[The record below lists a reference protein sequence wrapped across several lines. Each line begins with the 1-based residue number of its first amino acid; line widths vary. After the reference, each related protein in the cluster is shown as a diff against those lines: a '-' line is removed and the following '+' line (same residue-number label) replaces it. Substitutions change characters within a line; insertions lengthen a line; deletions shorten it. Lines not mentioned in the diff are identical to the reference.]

1 MLLLIAAVVGLG
13 LIAYGV
19 LTQFPLLRSPMGA
32 RATRAPAAPV
42 QALSAPIALA
52 ASDRTT
58 RQRTAVRQVEFRV
71 IGLSIV
77 AIVAWVA
84 LYHWY
89 SLADHFVPDFAFDKI
104 PDHFN
109 SLILQGSVLAFLVIT
124 ATYVAVFWLLKQT
137 ATLSP
142 TLKVIIVLFVAC
154 VGLVNIGLYPV
165 GALDVFYYIVQL
177 KLPYVHHV
185 NPYLTTPL
193 QISPGDSANSFA
205 FALGLQLYFGPAW
218 VLVSW
223 IPTTVTGFSDLQTT
237 LVGLKVFNL
246 ALLAVTAVLLYKYQD
261 DDKRGW
267 VAVFLFLANPLVLF
281 EGVGNAHN
289 DVMMAFFLVAS
300 MLALARGSWLAGPL
314 LALSILVKWFSAG
327 LIPLFIVVILM
338 NRWPRQKAL
347 LATLGALAVGV
358 ACSLPFWAGGHMM
371 SGLAQG
377 LSSSQDIMRS
387 TSVSSLL
394 REFLDQGGAAPA
406 TISLLQTALYGVFGV
421 FALAMLWPVWR
432 GRAYELAANDTF
444 LAFSV
449 LLSLLFPWYLITA
462 FAVIALRRTR
472 SSMGFLIVATTLGLL
487 YHPLS
492 VWAWFNSGLQ
502 PIQIHLFQ
510 ALLLT
515 VPILIFLSM
524 ELAGSD
530 MRRATST
537 RTRPATIARP

>member
-1 MLLLIAAVVGLG
+1 MLPLIVAIVGLA
-13 LIAYGV
+13 LTVYGV
-19 LTQFPLLRSPMGA
+19 LTQFPFSRLPMM
-32 RATRAPAAPV
+32 TRDTRTPSASA
-42 QALSAPIALA
+42 QALSAPLSPA
-52 ASDRTT
+52 ASDRTA
-58 RQRTAVRQVEFRV
+58 RQRTAVRQLEFRV

-109 SLILQGSVLAFLVIT
+109 SLILQGSVLAFLIIT
-124 ATYVAVFWLLKQT
+124 VTYVAVFWLLKQT

-142 TLKVIIVLFVAC
+142 TLKIAIVLFVAC
-154 VGLVNIGLYPV
+154 VGLVNIGLYPA

-177 KLPYVHHV
+177 KLPYVYHA

-193 QISPGDSANSFA
+193 QVSPGDSANAYA

-218 VLVSW
+218 VLISW

-246 ALLAVTAVLLYKYQD
+246 GLLVATAALLYKYQD
-261 DDKRGW
+261 DDQRGW
-267 VAVFLFLANPLVLF
+267 IAVFLFLANPLVMF

-300 MLALARGSWLAGPL
+300 MLALTRGSWLVGPL
-314 LALSILVKWFSAG
+314 LALSILVKWFSAA
-327 LIPLFIVVILM
+327 LIPLFIVVMLLHK
-338 NRWPRQKAL
+338 WPRQRVL
-347 LATLGALAVGV
+347 LATLGALVVSV
-358 ACSLPFWAGGHMM
+358 ACSVPFWFGGQVI

-377 LSSSQDIMRS
+377 LRSSQDIMRS
-387 TSVSSLL
+387 TSISSLL
-394 REFLDQGGAAPA
+394 REFLDQGGVAPS
-406 TISLLQTALYGVFGV
+406 TVSLLQTALYGVFGV

-432 GRAYELAANDTF
+432 GRTYELAANDTF
-444 LAFSV
+444 LTFSV

-537 RTRPATIARP
+537 RTRPATIAHP